1 MTSRTSCGA
10 AGSKRAMMRRIFSS
24 SSIRPADV
32 CRRPAVSAMTT
43 SMPRARA
50 AESAS
55 CTTAAGSAPGACET
69 TGTFA
74 RSPHSTS
81 CSTAAARNVSPAAS
95 STEKP
100 CARRRALSL
109 PIVVVLP
116 VPFTPPTSI
125 TYGFCARSISSGT
138 STGFRSSSRAARSA
152 SCAASCEPAFA
163 LRRRSISHVV
173 TSTPTSAVRS
183 RSSNSSSDSSSM
195 PRPNSPPD
203 SHERPRLIGGE
214 WRGRRLEFP
223 DRPTLRP
230 TPDRVRETL
239 FNWLA
244 PVLPGARCL
253 DLFAGTGCLGLEAL
267 SRGAAEAWFVEA
279 DPVLARVLAAHVEKL
294 GANARVIRADARR
307 FLKRQA
313 ASELRFDVAF
323 VDPPF
328 REPIE
333 PWLGLLRPVLAP
345 GALVYLERPLPDGLP
360 DAVDGEWVKRARAG
374 GVEFGLLSPP

>member
-1 MTSRTSCGA
+1 MNTGRKA
-10 AGSKRAMMRRIFSS
+10 
-24 SSIRPADV
+24 
-32 CRRPAVSAMTT
+32 
-43 SMPRARA
+43 PRA
-50 AESAS
+50 
-55 CTTAAGSAPGACET
+55 GPG
-69 TGTFA
+69 
-74 RSPHSTS
+74 R
-81 CSTAAARNVSPAAS
+81 
-95 STEKP
+95 
-100 CARRRALSL
+100 
-109 PIVVVLP
+109 
-116 VPFTPPTSI
+116 
-125 TYGFCARSISSGT
+125 
-138 STGFRSSSRAARSA
+138 
-152 SCAASCEPAFA
+152 
-163 LRRRSISHVV
+163 LRI
-173 TSTPTSAVRS
+173 
-183 RSSNSSSDSSSM
+183 
-195 PRPNSPPD
+195 
-203 SHERPRLIGGE
+203 IGGE

-223 DRPTLRP
+223 DRPALRP

-253 DLFAGTGCLGLEAL
+253 DVFAGTGCLGLEAL